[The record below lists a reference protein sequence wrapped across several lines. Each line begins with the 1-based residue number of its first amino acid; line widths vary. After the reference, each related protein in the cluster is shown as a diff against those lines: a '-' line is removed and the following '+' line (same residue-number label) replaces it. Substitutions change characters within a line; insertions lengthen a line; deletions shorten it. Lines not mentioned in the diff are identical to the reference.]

1 LVIIVLLELYDPLLV
16 QTEPSGIFQVLRRYL
31 TVTHVALER
40 YVLEM
45 PLRCPSTFPLAKH
58 PAFLL
63 AFLVPLGTFVIGL
76 LRFRWFVP
84 QVFFALKILYFLCH
98 VQAVIF
104 AHCKPRF
111 QSCVLQVSIV
121 LLWPFSRWVAL
132 MAHIVTFQDFLK
144 LERALL
150 AGFAQVAKIIQQFY
164 HVL

>member
-1 LVIIVLLELYDPLLV
+1 MLH
-16 QTEPSGIFQVLRRYL
+16 RYL
-31 TVTHVALER
+31 NVTHVALER
-40 YVLEM
+40 CVLEM
-45 PLRCPSTFPLAKH
+45 PLRCPSTFPLAKY

-104 AHCKPRF
+104 ALCKPRF

-121 LLWPFSRWVAL
+121 LLWPFSRWVAQ
-132 MAHIVTFQDFLK
+132 MAHIATFQDFLK

>member
-16 QTEPSGIFQVLRRYL
+16 QTEPSGVFQVLRRYL

-84 QVFFALKILYFLCH
+84 QVFFALTLCLHAGLLLLNMVISIISEGLAEILDDDLKTEG
-98 VQAVIF
+98 A
-104 AHCKPRF
+104 PR
-111 QSCVLQVSIV
+111 CAPLPLPLP
-121 LLWPFSRWVAL
+121 LL
-132 MAHIVTFQDFLK
+132 
-144 LERALL
+144 
-150 AGFAQVAKIIQQFY
+150 
-164 HVL
+164 